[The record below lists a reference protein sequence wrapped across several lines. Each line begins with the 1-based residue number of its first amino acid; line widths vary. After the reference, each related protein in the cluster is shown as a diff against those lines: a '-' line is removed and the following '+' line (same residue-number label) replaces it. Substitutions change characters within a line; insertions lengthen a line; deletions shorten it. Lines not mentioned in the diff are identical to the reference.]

1 MRTNPIKRALAA
13 GKAVFGSEISR
24 LRSPEIARL
33 YAAAGF
39 DFAFIDMEH
48 SAFGLETVADII
60 AMARIAGIVPI
71 VRVPQAEYAFVTRV
85 LDQGAQGIIVPRVND
100 PQTVRDIVSWM
111 RYPPDG
117 IRGFADTA
125 PQTDHERVPVHDFM
139 NASNHETLCIIQIER
154 RQALENLD
162 QMLAVPGVDVAC
174 MGCMDLSIDLG
185 IPGQIE
191 HPTMVA
197 AIQQVVDAS
206 RRHGIA
212 SGIIT
217 AQMEVIRRWI
227 QAGMQFASYAT
238 ESIMLQDAATAAVG
252 RLRSATS
259 ENPALP
265 SAAAQG
271 GRDHE

>member
-1 MRTNPIKRALAA
+1 MRTNPVKRALAA

-24 LRSPEIARL
+24 LRSPEVARL

-48 SAFGLETVADII
+48 SPFGLETVADII
-60 AMARIAGIVPI
+60 AMSRIAGIVPI
-71 VRVPQAEYAFVTRV
+71 VRVPQAEYAFVARV

-111 RYPPDG
+111 RYPPLG

-125 PQTDHERVPVHDFM
+125 PQMDHQRFPIHEFM
-139 NASNHETLCIIQIER
+139 QANNNETLCVIQIER

-162 QMLAVPGVDVAC
+162 EMLAVPGVDVAC
-174 MGCMDLSIDLG
+174 MGCMDLSIDLAV
-185 IPGQIE
+185 PGQID

-197 AIQQVVDAS
+197 AIQRVVDTAKKN
-206 RRHGIA
+206 GIA

-217 AQMEVIRRWI
+217 GQMDLIRGWV

-238 ESIMLQDAATAAVG
+238 ESMLLQEAATNAVG
-252 RLRSATS
+252 RLRSAMK
-259 ENPALP
+259 
-265 SAAAQG
+265 
-271 GRDHE
+271 

>member
-1 MRTNPIKRALAA
+1 MRTNPVKRALAD

-24 LRSPEIARL
+24 LRSPEVARL

-60 AMARIAGIVPI
+60 AMSRIAGIVPI
-71 VRVPQAEYAFVTRV
+71 VRVPQAEYAFVARV

-111 RYPPDG
+111 RYPPAG

-125 PQTDHERVPVHDFM
+125 AQTDHRRLPADEIIEA
-139 NASNHETLCIIQIER
+139 NNNETLCVIQIER

-162 QMLAVPGVDVAC
+162 EMLAVPGVDVAC

-185 IPGQIE
+185 VPGQID

-197 AIQQVVDAS
+197 AIQRVVDSA

-217 AQMEVIRRWI
+217 GQMEAIRGWV
-227 QAGMQFASYAT
+227 QAGMRFASYAT
-238 ESIMLQDAATAAVG
+238 ELMLLQDAAAAAVT
-252 RLRSATS
+252 RLRSTT
-259 ENPALP
+259 L
-265 SAAAQG
+265 
-271 GRDHE
+271 